1 MQMVFSGH
9 CEILRSPVDPSIIVI
24 TRDHAEIQHLAR
36 CGQAGGPAPGQIPNT
51 NIYGSTIENTF
62 CGSLGEVFWS
72 TGISTD
78 WIIITLAAPLA
89 LQFRCSWKIHVLSCN

>member
-9 CEILRSPVDPSIIVI
+9 CEISQSPVDPSIIVI

-36 CGQAGGPAPGQIPNT
+36 CRQAGGPAPGQIPNT

-78 WIIITLAAPLA
+78 WIIITLAAALA